1 MRTFNSPFRAALL
14 VTLPVLAA
22 AGDPPA
28 KVPGFDPTALDRSAA
43 ACTDFYQF
51 ACGGWRARSPVPPDR
66 ARWGRFDEL
75 AERNQTALRSILDKA
90 SANDAKREAID
101 QKIGDQY
108 AACMDEAAIEARG
121 IAPLQADLDR
131 IARLGSKAAL
141 PGELAQLHAGGVNAA
156 FRYGSVP
163 DFKDADSVIAGI
175 DQGGLGLPDRDYY
188 LKDDAKSADLRAKYL
203 AHVQKMLELSGEP
216 AAAAALDARAVM
228 DLETALARASLER
241 VKRRDPANLYHK
253 MKVAE
258 LQALTQG
265 FDWKAYLAA
274 AGGPPVTEL
283 NVTVPDFF
291 KALNTQLESAPVDA
305 WKAYLRWQLLHENA
319 DLLPA
324 AFVNEDFA
332 FYGNTLT
339 GAKELRPRWKR
350 CVALVDSELG
360 EALGRRYV
368 EATFGEAGKER
379 TSRMVA
385 ALEAALQRDIETLPW
400 MTEATKAEALG
411 KLRAVANKIGYPDRW
426 RDYSSLRIARG
437 DALGNE
443 LRAEAFEVRRDL
455 GKIGTRLD
463 RSEWSMSPPT
473 VNAYYNPLQNNI
485 NFPAGILQ
493 PPFYDNDMDDAVN
506 FGGIGAVIG
515 HELTHGFDDSG
526 RKFAANGNLADWW
539 TEEDGKE
546 FEKRAGCIADQ
557 YSGYTVAGDVHLN
570 GKLTLGENTADNGGL
585 RIAYMA
591 LMQTLADAER
601 RGGRG
606 GPESPPDSMSE
617 RGFTPRERKDGF
629 TPEQRLF
636 LGWGQIWCQ
645 NETEE
650 SARLRATIDPHSPGR
665 YRVNGVVSNMP
676 EFQQA
681 FGCKAGDAMVRENAC
696 RVW

>member
-1 MRTFNSPFRAALL
+1 MRTFNNPFRAALL
-14 VTLPVLAA
+14 VTLPVLAS

-28 KVPGFDPTALDRSAA
+28 KVPGFDPTALDRSVP

-51 ACGGWRARSPVPPDR
+51 ACGGWLARSPVPPDR

-75 AERNQTALRSILDKA
+75 AERNQTALRSILEKA

-121 IAPLQADLDR
+121 IAPLKADLDR

-141 PGELAQLHAGGVNAA
+141 PGELARLHAGGVNAA

-163 DFKDADSVIAGI
+163 DFKDADSVIAGT

-216 AAAAALDARAVM
+216 AAAAALDTRAVM

-258 LQALTQG
+258 LQALTPG

-291 KALNTQLESAPVDA
+291 KALNTQLESAPLDV
-305 WKAYLRWQLLHENA
+305 WRAYLRWHLLHENA
-319 DLLPA
+319 GLLPA

-400 MTEATKAEALG
+400 MTEATKAQALG

-443 LRAEAFEVRRDL
+443 MRAEAFEVRRDL

-591 LMQTLADAER
+591 LMQTLADA
-601 RGGRG
+601 GGKP
-606 GPESPPDSMSE
+606 GPI
-617 RGFTPRERKDGF
+617 DGF